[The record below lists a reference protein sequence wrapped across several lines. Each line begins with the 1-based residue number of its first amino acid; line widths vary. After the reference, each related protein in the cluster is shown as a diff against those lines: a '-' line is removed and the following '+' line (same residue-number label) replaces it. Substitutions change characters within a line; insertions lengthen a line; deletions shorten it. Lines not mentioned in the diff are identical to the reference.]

1 MVFEKLF
8 KLKENKTNVRT
19 ELLAGIVT
27 FMTMAYILIVNPNI
41 LSEAGMDWGAVFTA
55 TALAAAIACIAMAFF
70 ANYPV
75 ALASGMGLNAFF
87 AGMAIKHGS
96 WQIMLTAIF
105 LEGIIFIL
113 LSLVNF
119 REKIVESIPD
129 NLKHAVTVGI
139 GLFIAFIGFKNA
151 GVITPNE
158 GTMIGLGDMK
168 SLTVI
173 LSLVGL
179 LLTIFMV
186 HKGIKGALLWGIL
199 GTYAI
204 GIVLQLTG
212 VYVVD
217 PAAGMYDL
225 IPDGV
230 VSLPPSLKSTFLK
243 FDFKGAIELGFEF
256 IVILFAFLFVDIF
269 DTIGTLIGVA
279 TKADMLDENG
289 KLPRVKGALLAD
301 AVGTVAG
308 SGLGTSTVTSYIES
322 ASGVAAGGRTGLTAL
337 TTGLLFIVALV
348 FSPIFMA
355 IPSFATAPILVI
367 VGLFMMTSVTKIDF
381 EDYTEAMPA
390 FLTLIIMPLAGSIA
404 DGIVFGML
412 SWFLLKLFSGKV
424 KKIPVTMYVLVV
436 IFCVY
441 LFV

>member
-55 TALAAAIACIAMAFF
+55 TALSAAIACIAMAFF

-179 LLTIFMV
+179 LLTIFIV

-199 GTYAI
+199 GTYAV

-243 FDFKGAIELGFEF
+243 FDFKGAIEFGFEF
-256 IVILFAFLFVDIF
+256 IVSLFAFLFVDIF

-301 AVGTVAG
+301 AVGTVVG

>member
-1 MVFEKLF
+1 M
-8 KLKENKTNVRT
+8 
-19 ELLAGIVT
+19 
-27 FMTMAYILIVNPNI
+27 
-41 LSEAGMDWGAVFTA
+41 
-55 TALAAAIACIAMAFF
+55 
-70 ANYPV
+70 
-75 ALASGMGLNAFF
+75 
-87 AGMAIKHGS
+87 
-96 WQIMLTAIF
+96 
-105 LEGIIFIL
+105 
-113 LSLVNF
+113 
-119 REKIVESIPD
+119 
-129 NLKHAVTVGI
+129 
-139 GLFIAFIGFKNA
+139 
-151 GVITPNE
+151 
-158 GTMIGLGDMK
+158 
-168 SLTVI
+168 
-173 LSLVGL
+173 
-179 LLTIFMV
+179 
-186 HKGIKGALLWGIL
+186 
-199 GTYAI
+199 
-204 GIVLQLTG
+204 
-212 VYVVD
+212 
-217 PAAGMYDL
+217 
-225 IPDGV
+225 
-230 VSLPPSLKSTFLK
+230 
-243 FDFKGAIELGFEF
+243 
-256 IVILFAFLFVDIF
+256 FAFLFVDIF